1 MPWQLGVRDNSSV
14 FHRGAKV
21 GGLTLWVKRTGD
33 GTQYDDI
40 AAVPSETV
48 AQFKRRW
55 LAQARLD
62 LDPGL
67 VSLHLVHRGPARLT
81 KDPAERK
88 SAEEDATVLDPSD
101 TLAQAGVTDGSWLVA
116 EFADAGA

>member
-1 MPWQLGVRDNSSV
+1 M
-14 FHRGAKV
+14 
-21 GGLTLWVKRTGD
+21 
-33 GTQYDDI
+33 
-40 AAVPSETV
+40 
-48 AQFKRRW
+48 
-55 LAQARLD
+55 
-62 LDPGL
+62 
-67 VSLHLVHRGPARLT
+67 SLHLVHRGPARLT

>member
-1 MPWQLGVRDNSSV
+1 MSQLRRR
-14 FHRGAKV
+14 F
-21 GGLTLWVKRTGD
+21 
-33 GTQYDDI
+33 
-40 AAVPSETV
+40 V
-48 AQFKRRW
+48 AQAK
-55 LAQARLD
+55 LGC
-62 LDPGL
+62 DPGL

-88 SAEEDATVLDPSD
+88 AAEEAATVLDPSD